1 MKQLIRTAL
10 TATTWQRL
18 DRRLVTDRAFRRAV
32 IASGTGLSALC
43 YLLMISAAR

>member
-1 MKQLIRTAL
+1 MKQLVRTAL
-10 TATTWQRL
+10 SVAAWQQL

-43 YLLMISAAR
+43 YLLTISAAR